1 MKTEI
6 VIDTHTHTH
15 YYGSE
20 IGRHGLY
27 EEVCDALL
35 AWLNKSAREQNT

>member
-1 MKTEI
+1 MHQLQI
-6 VIDTHTHTH
+6 GWNTHTH